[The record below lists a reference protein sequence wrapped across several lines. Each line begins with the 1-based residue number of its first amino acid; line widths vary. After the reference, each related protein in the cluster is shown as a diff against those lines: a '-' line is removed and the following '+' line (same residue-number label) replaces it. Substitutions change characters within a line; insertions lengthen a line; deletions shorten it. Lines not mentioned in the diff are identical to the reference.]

1 MERPTTEIAVLP
13 LLPGANLADPKSE
26 GSGIWRDCVKTTSTY
41 MGFQHCLYNVVENNS
56 NTLIQL
62 LGWNILLHYFS
73 ETNARADWESMAA
86 HQAMIDS
93 PGYGPFLE
101 RVGVLMADTP
111 DLKHTVLT
119 VYGTDGELSTAPS
132 TALKDTA
139 TVIEKFY
146 FPLTV
151 DSAAVDA
158 AALSLV
164 QSATKTK
171 GSKVAAKGWLLEQVE
186 HKSLASAGK
195 VLMIITGWENIENA
209 STFSMSKEHKDTLY
223 NVGAKADEGYVVC
236 F

>member
-62 LGWNILLHYFS
+62 L
-73 ETNARADWESMAA
+73 DWESMAA